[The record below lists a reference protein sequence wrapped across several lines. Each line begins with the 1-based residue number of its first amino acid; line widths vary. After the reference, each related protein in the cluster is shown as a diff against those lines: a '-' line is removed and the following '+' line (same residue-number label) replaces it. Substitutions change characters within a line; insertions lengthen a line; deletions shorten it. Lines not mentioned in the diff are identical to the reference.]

1 MRDAFFTIHKVTP
14 AKTAVIS
21 LCLLLLGACAQNV
34 LTPEPAVS
42 TQATTAAPSEEALA
56 VLVPGSGTYSRPIS
70 TNSES
75 AQAFFDQGLRLS
87 WGFYFPESIASHQE
101 AARLDPASPM
111 PWWGMAQAMGP
122 NPNSRYAR
130 LPDDPKGEGKNAID
144 KALELSAN
152 GTAKEREL
160 INALAILYDKASIP
174 DNSERDEAYLTA
186 ARALNKKY
194 PTDPDIGALYAA
206 AYMSIGRWDY
216 WDAEGKPKS
225 ETAPVA
231 QALDKVMEVTPGHP
245 GANHLYIHLLEASL
259 EPERALPA
267 ADRLESTMPVA
278 GHVVHMPA
286 HIYVRVGQYSKAIDN
301 NRRSQQVD
309 KEFAKHWGDKALPN
323 IGTYPLSHRIH
334 AAHAIDFIRYA
345 ATVQG
350 NYAVAIE
357 AANRS
362 AGFVTPQNV
371 DMRGGQKRA
380 SGPWL
385 VNRIF
390 GKWDKI
396 IAHTP
401 AYTGR
406 PYLDGMWSYVLGGA
420 YAATGDLEKA
430 RIESSKLS
438 TLANA
443 PNADEYRVGATPA
456 SAVLKLAAL
465 GLEGEIKQASGDM
478 DGAIEAFKAAVAI
491 EDQNNYTEPPDWAQ
505 PVRHYLGAALIAA
518 NRPEEAE
525 AVYRRDLRWNQ
536 NNGWSLYGLQQ
547 SLTMQGKSEEAEKVN
562 AQFAAAWANADV
574 TLTQSRL

>member
-130 LPDDPKGEGKNAID
+130 LPDDPKGEGKKAID

-518 NRPEEAE
+518 NRPVEAE